1 MPIKSADTTIMGKD
15 RTPTLNSW
23 RTNNGKPR
31 QLGMTNRPLTRKM
44 PARPSVL
51 NVWRPLLPSL
61 CKESS
66 IPISLYQILGV
77 IRRRIMEWNR
87 AIRQAIQKL
96 FHKGGAIALK
106 LVRTPLPHHP
116 AIGDDAE
123 IVRNTHGFLHIMG
136 HQNAG

>member
-1 MPIKSADTTIMGKD
+1 MPIKSADTTIIGKD

-96 FHKGGAIALK
+96 FHKGRSEERRVGKECRA
-106 LVRTPLPHHP
+106 RTAQDHYKKR
-116 AIGDDAE
+116 GK
-123 IVRNTHGFLHIMG
+123 
-136 HQNAG
+136 